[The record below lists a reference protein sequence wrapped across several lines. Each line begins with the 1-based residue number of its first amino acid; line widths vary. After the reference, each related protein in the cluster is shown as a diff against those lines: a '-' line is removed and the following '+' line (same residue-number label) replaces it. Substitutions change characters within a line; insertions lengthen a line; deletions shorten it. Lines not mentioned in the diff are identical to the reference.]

1 MGSGDAGFPR
11 FPRFPGQTKQIDKKI
26 RHTPVLILG
35 EASSLGIQLGVQNAM
50 WQIPA
55 NNISQFSR
63 KGHQAHWPCLGTT
76 FVLDPTPMRIAGGSI
91 RSVVWRI
98 WHESALGTEYA
109 LPVLLVDTPRHTFL
123 DWKRITLQ
131 MISKLKHQQ
140 FQFGEQWVKEAL
152 ALFGGNTC
160 FFSPQKYYWHMIVPR
175 LNKFT
180 QITWAI
186 TISTCKYYP
195 LIEWMVPGKSKWFSK
210 WLLHVRIYWTKKV
223 STYTTY
229 FANGRMK
236 SWFTYFFSTHHKHL
250 TKIIEWLLYF
260 ANPRHYKTKKYCL
273 RCYLNSSL
281 VMNQHIQQFSRQND
295 VVRQTW
301 TR

>member
-11 FPRFPGQTKQIDKKI
+11 FPRQTKQIDKKI

-63 KGHQAHWPCLGTT
+63 KGHQAHWPCLGTKL
-76 FVLDPTPMRIAGGSI
+76 VLDPTPMRIAGGSI

-123 DWKRITLQ
+123 DWKRITIQ

-140 FQFGEQWVKEAL
+140 IQFGEQWVKEAL
-152 ALFGGNTC
+152 ALFGGNTS
-160 FFSPQKYYWHMIVPR
+160 FF
-175 LNKFT
+175 FT
-180 QITWAI
+180 TEVLLAHDCSKIEQVYPNNMGNNNFHLQIL
-186 TISTCKYYP
+186 P
-195 LIEWMVPGKSKWFSK
+195 FDWM
-210 WLLHVRIYWTKKV
+210 
-223 STYTTY
+223 
-229 FANGRMK
+229 NG
-236 SWFTYFFSTHHKHL
+236 SW
-250 TKIIEWLLYF
+250 
-260 ANPRHYKTKKYCL
+260 
-273 RCYLNSSL
+273 
-281 VMNQHIQQFSRQND
+281 
-295 VVRQTW
+295 
-301 TR
+301 